1 MSSLIGKTLQGGK
14 YKLEMV
20 LGRGGFGLTFRAH
33 QIYLD
38 QVVVIKTLHESH
50 WSAPNLNE
58 LQRQFQDEAR
68 RLAMCSHPNVVR
80 VSDFFIEDGLPYMVM
95 DYIPGRSLADIVLPN
110 NPLPIRASID
120 YISQIGRALQAVH
133 SKGLLHRDVKPQN
146 IMIHQLTGEAVLID
160 FGIAR
165 ELTQNPTQ
173 THTSIV
179 SEGYAPIEQYLPKA
193 HRSAATDVYGLAATL
208 YTLLTAEVPV
218 AAVLRDRNPLVPIRQ
233 LRPDVNAAMAEAI
246 AQGMNIELK
255 DRPQSVGRWLTML
268 TARPNTGLFGR
279 TVKAS
284 GSNTGPNF
292 GSNTGPNFGPTDGS
306 TDGSMVGQAY
316 ANPSTMP
323 TQVVAPGYQSVQP
336 ATNPPTN
343 YKTVVAP
350 IPTGYGETA
359 YRPGSPPQTPQ
370 TQQKKRPQTKAKG
383 LGCGSVLGLVTLAIL
398 GSIVGAG
405 FWLYQNVSKGLT
417 DVPELSAPDVSAP
430 EIEPPAPI
438 EAEPQAPEPQAP
450 EPDLPIEPEVTTPTD
465 EPPDTSEKTPEPAEA
480 SPAPSASEEQPPLL
494 LDDSGNPDDAKPGK
508 TGDMVPVPGLPPGT
522 SEGQVEQEL
531 GKPTKQSSAKGFNTS
546 TYNLVPN
553 RVTLGYVY
561 DQGSNRV
568 RQSEAAFSPATD
580 RLVMRTT
587 LAGML
592 DGRSTR
598 EIEQGL
604 EAVRKGK
611 RDRVAISSDGFA
623 GAIERNANG
632 YVHIYVQ
639 K

>member
-14 YKLEMV
+14 YKLEVV

-33 QIYLD
+33 QLYLD
-38 QVVVIKTLHESH
+38 QVVVIKTLHESY
-50 WSAPNLNE
+50 WRAPNLSD

-95 DYIPGRSLADIVLPN
+95 DYIPGRSLADIVLPS
-110 NPLPIRASID
+110 NPLPVRASID

-133 SKGLLHRDVKPQN
+133 AKGLLHRDVKPQN

-218 AAVLRDRNPLVPIRQ
+218 AAVLRDRNPLTPIQQ
-233 LRPDVNAAMAEAI
+233 LRPDVNAIMADAI

-268 TARPNTGLFGR
+268 TTKPSTGIFGR
-279 TVKAS
+279 TGKTS
-284 GSNTGPNF
+284 GS
-292 GSNTGPNFGPTDGS
+292 S
-306 TDGSMVGQAY
+306 TDNPAL

-323 TQVVAPGYQSVQP
+323 TQVVAPGYRSAQP
-336 ATNPPTN
+336 AAGSETNFR
-343 YKTVVAP
+343 TVVAP
-350 IPTGYGETA
+350 IPTGYEAAGYEEA
-359 YRPGSPPQTPQ
+359 GYPPINSPVSPFKNQRKNSRKSAEAVPRKAP
-370 TQQKKRPQTKAKG
+370 KKT
-383 LGCGSVLGLVTLAIL
+383 LGCGSVLGLVTLAIA
-398 GSIVGAG
+398 GAIFGAG

-417 DVPELSAPDVSAP
+417 DIPKPPSVPEISLP
-430 EIEPPAPI
+430 EIEPPAPPT
-438 EAEPQAPEPQAP
+438 EEAPELEPVLPPEPEATTPIDEAPATEDTDTAAP
-450 EPDLPIEPEVTTPTD
+450 ENLP
-465 EPPDTSEKTPEPAEA
+465 PEP
-480 SPAPSASEEQPPLL
+480 SANEEKPPLL
-494 LDDSGNPDDAKPGK
+494 LDDSGNPDNAKPGK

-522 SEGQVEQEL
+522 SEGQVEERL
-531 GKPTKQSSAKGFNTS
+531 GAPTQQSSTNGFNTS
-546 TYNLVPN
+546 TYTLVPN

-561 DQGSNRV
+561 DQGSNKV

-580 RLVMRTT
+580 RLVMRTA

-598 EIEQGL
+598 ELEKGL
-604 EAVRKGK
+604 EDVRKGK
-611 RDRVAISSDGFA
+611 RDRIAINSDGFE

-639 K
+639 Q